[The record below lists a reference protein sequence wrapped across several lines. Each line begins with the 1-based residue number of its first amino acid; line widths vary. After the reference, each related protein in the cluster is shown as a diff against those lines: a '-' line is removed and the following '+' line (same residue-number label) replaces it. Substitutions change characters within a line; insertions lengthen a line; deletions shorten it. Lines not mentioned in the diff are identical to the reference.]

1 MNILSEVG
9 SCLVTL
15 AEQGFK
21 ITVVGH
27 SLGGAV
33 ASLVTYLL
41 RSISIQAICF
51 AYASPCCVDAMT
63 SDTMKDYVT
72 TVILHDDL
80 IARITPAS
88 IRYLLSSNEF
98 LYLLLLEFF

>member
-1 MNILSEVG
+1 MHILSEVG
-9 SCLVTL
+9 ASLVTL

-33 ASLVTYLL
+33 ASLVTYLF
-41 RSISIQAICF
+41 RSISIHALCY
-51 AYASPCCVDAMT
+51 AYGSPCCVDSMT
-63 SDTMKDYVT
+63 SDGMKDYVT
-72 TVILHDDL
+72 TVVLHDDL

-88 IRYLLSSNEF
+88 IRSPLF
-98 LYLLLLEFF
+98 PPTR

>member
-1 MNILSEVG
+1 MHILSEVG
-9 SCLVTL
+9 ASLVTL

-33 ASLVTYLL
+33 AALVTYLL
-41 RSISIQAICF
+41 RSISIHALCY
-51 AYASPCCVDAMT
+51 AYGSPCCVDAMT
-63 SDTMKDYVT
+63 SDGMKDYVT
-72 TVILHDDL
+72 TIILHDDL

-88 IRYLLSSNEF
+88 IRSFPFLHFLLIIPGFS
-98 LYLLLLEFF
+98 